1 MKSYLKLIPW
11 FLLSLPL
18 VMAAQN
24 LDTKSVV
31 PKSLNKYSFGMSV
44 DAFTVINKSATLRH
58 SSLTSRTEYQEKN
71 PDSDIKEVTYYFDD
85 DNNRPL
91 YEMIIAF
98 NDVKGL
104 DAYCSKKLGK
114 PDDDKQ
120 WKRITRQGYSFRAW
134 RFGSTLVLALAL
146 PSTEWEKGWDN

>member
-1 MKSYLKLIPW
+1 MKSYLKLIPC

-18 VMAAQN
+18 FMAAQN
-24 LDTKSVV
+24 FDSKSVV

-44 DAFTVINKSATLRH
+44 DAFTEINKSATLKNSPFAFRA
-58 SSLTSRTEYQEKN
+58 EYQEKN
-71 PDSDIKEVTYYFDD
+71 PDSDIKEVTYYFDE
-85 DNNRPL
+85 DNDRPL

-114 PDDDKQ
+114 PDNDKQ
-120 WKRITRQGYSFRAW
+120 WTRTTRQGYSFKAW